1 MGWFTKTKETAAKP
15 ESPKKE
21 DIWIQC
27 PSCKAHI
34 YKEEWEKNLKVCDRC
49 SFHERL
55 TWRERVDVLMDEGTF
70 VELNAKVTW
79 NDPLKFSDAKGPYAA
94 KAAETCEKTGMKES
108 VITGAG
114 RIKGIKVAM
123 AIMDFR
129 FLGGSLASGTGEKI
143 YQMAMY
149 AVKHKRPYIIIS
161 ASGGARMHE
170 GIVSLMQ
177 MPKTCAA
184 IAQLREAGL
193 PYISI
198 MTDPTTGGVS
208 ASFAMVGDIHIAE
221 PRSLIG
227 FAGRRV
233 IEETIKQK
241 LPDDFQTAE
250 YLVDHGFVDMIV
262 HRKDMKET
270 LFKILK
276 YAGCR

>member
-1 MGWFTKTKETAAKP
+1 MGWFSKTKETSAKS

-34 YKEEWEKNLKVCDRC
+34 YRDEWNKNLKVCDRC
-49 SFHERL
+49 NFHERL
-55 TWRERVDVLMDEGTF
+55 TWAERVEMLLDNGSF
-70 VELNAKVTW
+70 QELNARVSW
-79 NDPLKFSDAKGPYAA
+79 SDPLKFSDAKGPYSE
-94 KAAETCEKTGMKES
+94 KAEETCEKTGMKES
-108 VITGAG
+108 VVTGTG
-114 RIKGIKVAM
+114 KIKGLKVTI

-143 YQMAMY
+143 LQA
-149 AVKHKRPYIIIS
+149 AVHAVRHKLPYIVLS

-184 IAQLREAGL
+184 LAQLRDANL

-221 PRSLIG
+221 PRALIG

-250 YLVDHGFVDMIV
+250 YLVDHGFVDLIV
-262 HRKDMKET
+262 HRKDMKEM

>member
-1 MGWFTKTKETAAKP
+1 MAWFHKSKEIAAKP

-34 YKEEWEKNLKVCDRC
+34 YKDEWGKNLKVCDRC
-49 SFHERL
+49 HFHERL
-55 TWRERVDVLMDEGTF
+55 TWKERVDVLLDEGTF
-70 VELNAKVTW
+70 VELNAKVSW
-79 NDPLKFSDAKGPYAA
+79 NDPLKFSDSKGPYAE
-94 KAAETCEKTGMKES
+94 KAVENCEKTGMKES
-108 VITGAG
+108 VATGAG
-114 RIKGIKVAM
+114 KINGIKVAI

-129 FLGGSLASGTGEKI
+129 FMGGSLASGTGEKI
-143 YQMAMY
+143 LQTALY
-149 AVKHKRPYIIIS
+149 AIRHKLPYIILS

-170 GIVSLMQ
+170 GIISLMQ

-184 IAQLREAGL
+184 LAQLREANL

-241 LPDDFQTAE
+241 LPEDFQTAE

-262 HRKDMKET
+262 HRKDMKDM
-270 LFKILK
+270 LSKILK

>member
-49 SFHERL
+49 RFHERL
-55 TWRERVDVLMDEGTF
+55 TWNERVDILFDSGTF
-70 VELNAKVTW
+70 QELAQKVSW
-79 NDPLKFSDAKGPYAA
+79 NDPLKFSDAKGAYAE

-108 VITGAG
+108 VMTGSG
-114 RIKGIKVAM
+114 KIKGIKTAV

-143 YQMAMY
+143 LQAAMF
-149 AVKHKRPYIIIS
+149 AVKNKLPYIIFS

-184 IAQLREAGL
+184 LAQLREAGL
-193 PYISI
+193 PYISV

-208 ASFAMVGDIHIAE
+208 ASYAMVGDIHIAE
-221 PRSLIG
+221 PRALIG

-241 LPDDFQTAE
+241 LTDDFQTAE

-262 HRKDMKET
+262 HRKDMKDT
-270 LFKILK
+270 LHKILK